1 MVEATPETRQV
12 ILGTRGSPLAMA
24 QSRQVKGR
32 VEATSDAAVDVHVI
46 RTTGDRIRDR
56 ALPEIGDTGLFT
68 AELDRALLEGEIDV
82 AVHSLKDL
90 PTVLEPGLELATVPT
105 REDPRDVLVVAD
117 RGGTVTLRG
126 LPLKAVVGTGSVR
139 RKAWALA
146 VRPDLDVRPIR
157 GNVGTRLEKLEAG
170 AYDALVLAGAG
181 LRRLGLGDRAGQ
193 WLDRTHWTPAPGQG
207 ALGLVA
213 RTGDE
218 ATIALLAPLE
228 HTPTRAAVTLERAF
242 LSGVGAG
249 CSLPVGAIGLP
260 FDGGIRGWAMVASP
274 DGQRVLRVDRTGR
287 ATDALV
293 LGRLLAEILMDRG
306 AGELL
311 AAVPQTA
318 TSGGMGA

>member
-1 MVEATPETRQV
+1 MVEATPDTQQV

-24 QSRQVKGR
+24 QSHHVKCM
-32 VEATSDAAVDVHVI
+32 VEATSDTVVEVRVI
-46 RTTGDRIRDR
+46 RTTGDRIQDKT
-56 ALPEIGDTGLFT
+56 LPEIGGTGLFT

-90 PTVLEPGLELATVPT
+90 PTAFEPGLELAAVPP
-105 REDPRDVLVVAD
+105 REDPRDVLVAAE
-117 RGGTVTLRG
+117 RGGPTSLRG
-126 LPLKAVVGTGSVR
+126 LPLNAVVGTSSVR

-157 GNVGTRLEKLEAG
+157 GNVGTRLQKLEEG
-170 AYDALVLAGAG
+170 EYDALVLAGAG
-181 LRRLGLGDRAGQ
+181 LRRLGLEDRVGQ

-207 ALGLVA
+207 ALAIVA
-213 RTGDE
+213 RMGDAATG
-218 ATIALLAPLE
+218 ALLAPLE
-228 HTPTRAAVTLERAF
+228 DARTRAAVTLERAF
-242 LSGVGAG
+242 LSAVGTG

-287 ATDALV
+287 VDAAPA
-293 LGRLLAEILMDRG
+293 LGRQLADVLMDRG

-311 AAVPQTA
+311 ATFPRAAP
-318 TSGGMGA
+318 SGGVGT